1 MPACQ
6 PIEVSSAWQRLP
18 KNTQRGQRCKNAREG
33 EFQLTPWHSHP
44 LLLPPSTNRP
54 KVQITTFSPPHN
66 RHRTIVGNHGEK
78 SSKDAAYLVRIVHCS
93 PLSCK
98 RFQKRKI
105 QLKSFLSFHFLATFL
120 CVLLQLK
127 LSTGVL
133 VPSAGLAAATA
144 WDRPADELQQLPPP
158 ISCRHDCAP
167 PSKSTECRTNF
178 PPNWRRIELPVL
190 GQHFIVEMFLSGSKF
205 HLNCQN

>member
-1 MPACQ
+1 MQGRESSNWPPATPIHSPCHRQ
-6 PIEVSSAWQRLP
+6 PTAQKSRSPRFP
-18 KNTQRGQRCKNAREG
+18 
-33 EFQLTPWHSHP
+33 
-44 LLLPPSTNRP
+44 
-54 KVQITTFSPPHN
+54 PPHN

-127 LSTGVL
+127 LSTGGL
-133 VPSAGLAAATA
+133 VPSAGLAAAATA
-144 WDRPADELQQLPPP
+144 WDRPAADELEQLPPP
-158 ISCRHDCAP
+158 DQLPPHTQSCAP
-167 PSKSTECRTNF
+167 PLKSTAGRTNF
-178 PPNWRRIELPVL
+178 PPNWRRKKLPVFDKNKCWNVSTTANSFGL
-190 GQHFIVEMFLSGSKF
+190 FKTNL
-205 HLNCQN
+205 